1 MHHRTSSSN
10 SYKATQKD
18 ELSLRKGEL
27 YQVME
32 KCHDGW
38 FKGKNMKT
46 GKSGVFPGNYV
57 KEYSGKQTKKS
68 RRKELVCVE
77 DGNLIDLSDE
87 DVKHEGDSETDA
99 DRLKKLKAIRETL
112 RQAQQQQRQQSGACK
127 NKGEKYR

>member
-1 MHHRTSSSN
+1 
-10 SYKATQKD
+10 
-18 ELSLRKGEL
+18 
-27 YQVME
+27 ME

-57 KEYSGKQTKKS
+57 KEHSGKQTKKS
-68 RRKELVCVE
+68 RRKELVSVG

-112 RQAQQQQRQQSGACK
+112 RQAQQQQRQQTGACK

>member
-1 MHHRTSSSN
+1 
-10 SYKATQKD
+10 
-18 ELSLRKGEL
+18 
-27 YQVME
+27 ME

-68 RRKELVCVE
+68 RRKELVSVG

-99 DRLKKLKAIRETL
+99 DRLKKLKAIREKI

-127 NKGEKYR
+127 NKGEKYRYLTFDLLTIAGVRIED